1 MKKHFKYCVLAL
13 IGCLTLNACGD
24 DEPELPS
31 VPDTEQSGGSVNPN
45 QPVKDPDNTITVN
58 LTNDDD
64 PLDIGKNY
72 YFGIAINRSNNLRG
86 TSFVELVDVGEVA
99 GLGNITEI
107 PSSGWK
113 SEVALMPGHGYVAKY
128 IRNAGAEQE
137 YARIYVV
144 SYLESTSGGIMGA
157 QIKYQCP
164 FEMVISLSA
173 TSVNLA
179 ADDAEASLTL
189 RYPTQI
195 TIAEKPEWL
204 YVSQNEQTLAFTATT
219 NHSATPRT
227 GIVKISNSLGSAEI
241 TATQAA
247 STNPLFAAGS
257 GTVADP
263 YQVATAAQ
271 LSNVRQAPTAHFVQ
285 TADIDLASFIDPAGS
300 GWEPIADFCGTYN
313 GRFYKITGLWINR
326 PTTNYVGLFAKATR
340 QPSGEPGLLTGIIVE
355 LGERGITGATM
366 TAAICGMFYDNA
378 NISQCSVSG
387 NVTGNG
393 TASGL
398 ANFYAGN
405 GGVDQCKVIGNVK
418 DSSNNDNASGIAANA
433 TVSNSYFC
441 GTVECQRQAY
451 AFGYNATNCYV
462 VGEKPTGY
470 YVKLS
475 TTQDEHCYGWGN
487 VSEEQMKFKST
498 YEGWDFTTIWQ
509 IADGVSYPTLRC
521 FRN

>member
-1 MKKHFKYCVLAL
+1 MLAL

-31 VPDTEQSGGSVNPN
+31 GPDSEQPGIPVNPN

-58 LTNDDD
+58 LANNGNWLDFGKRY
-64 PLDIGKNY
+64 PLRIS
-72 YFGIAINRSNNLRG
+72 INSSNNLRG
-86 TSFVELVDVGEVA
+86 ETYVELVDVGEVA

-113 SEVALMPGHGYVAKY
+113 YEVALMLGHGYVAKY
-128 IRNAGAEQE
+128 YRPETYYGPAEQE
-137 YARIYVV
+137 YARIYVA
-144 SYLESTSGGIMGA
+144 SYLESTSGSIMGA
-157 QIKYQCP
+157 QIKYQSP
-164 FEMVISLSA
+164 FEMAISLSA

-179 ADDAEASLTL
+179 AEDAEATLTL

-195 TIAEKPEWL
+195 TIDEKPEWL
-204 YVSQNEQTLAFTATT
+204 MVSQKEQALTFTAST
-219 NHSATPRT
+219 NYSASPRT
-227 GIVKISNSLGSAEI
+227 GMVKISNSLGSVEI
-241 TATQAA
+241 TVTQAA
-247 STNPLFAAGS
+247 SANPLFAAGS

-271 LSNVRQAPTAHFVQ
+271 LSNVRLAPTAHFVQ

-313 GRFYKITGLWINR
+313 GQFHKITSLWINR
-326 PTTNYVGLFAKATR
+326 PTTNYVGLFAKATS
-340 QPSGEPGLLTGIIVE
+340 QENGEQGLLTGIIVE

-366 TAAICGMFYDNA
+366 TAAICGMVINNV

-387 NVTGNG
+387 NITGDG
-393 TASGL
+393 TTSGI
-398 ANFYAGN
+398 ANYSNAN

-418 DSSNNDNASGIAANA
+418 DSSNNYNASGIAANA

-441 GTVECQRQAY
+441 GTVECQWKAY
-451 AFGYNATNCYV
+451 AFGNEATNCYV
-462 VGEKPTGY
+462 VGEKPTGK
-470 YVKLS
+470 YVNLS
-475 TTQDEHCYGWGN
+475 SVRNEHCYGWGN
-487 VSEEQMKFKST
+487 VSDEQMKFKST

>member
-1 MKKHFKYCVLAL
+1 MLAL

-31 VPDTEQSGGSVNPN
+31 GPDSEQPGIPVNPN

-58 LTNDDD
+58 LANDGKSLQIGSGC
-64 PLDIGKNY
+64 PLQ
-72 YFGIAINRSNNLRG
+72 IAINNSNNLYG
-86 TSFVELVDVGEVA
+86 WYTMVKLVDIGEVA

-107 PSSGWK
+107 PSSGWT
-113 SEVALMPGHGYVAKY
+113 SEVALMPGHGYVARY
-128 IRNAGAEQE
+128 YQPYPNSTYPTGEQ

-157 QIKYQCP
+157 LIKYQCP
-164 FEMVISLSA
+164 FEMAISLSA

-179 ADDAEASLTL
+179 AEDAEATLTL

-195 TIAEKPEWL
+195 TVDEKPEWL
-204 YVSQNEQTLAFTATT
+204 KVSQKEQALTFTATT
-219 NHSATPRT
+219 NYSATPRT
-227 GIVKISNSLGSAEI
+227 GKVKISNSLGSAEI
-241 TATQAA
+241 TVTQAA
-247 STNPLFAAGS
+247 SANPLFAAGS

-271 LSNVRQAPTAHFVQ
+271 LSNVRLAPTAHFVQ

-300 GWEPIADFCGTYN
+300 GWEPIADFSGTYN
-313 GRFYKITGLWINR
+313 GQFHKITSLWINR

-340 QPSGEPGLLTGIIVE
+340 QENGEQGLLTGIIVE

-366 TAAICGMFYDNA
+366 TAAICGMVINNV

-387 NVTGNG
+387 NITGDG
-393 TASGL
+393 TTSGI
-398 ANFYAGN
+398 ANFSNTN

-418 DSSNNDNASGIAANA
+418 DSSNNYNASGIAANA

-441 GTVECQRQAY
+441 GTVECQRKAY
-451 AFGYNATNCYV
+451 AFGNEATNCYV
-462 VGEKPTGY
+462 VGEKPTGK
-470 YVKLS
+470 YVNLS
-475 TTQDEHCYGWGN
+475 SVRNEHCYGWGN
-487 VSEEQMKFKST
+487 VSDEQMKFKST

>member
-1 MKKHFKYCVLAL
+1 MLAL

-31 VPDTEQSGGSVNPN
+31 GPDSEQPGIPVNPN

-58 LTNDDD
+58 LANDGNW
-64 PLDIGKNY
+64 LDIGKGY
-72 YFGIAINRSNNLRG
+72 PLRIYINSSNNLCG
-86 TSFVELVDVGEVA
+86 YNVELVDVGEVA

-113 SEVALMPGHGYVAKY
+113 YQVALMLGHGYVAKY
-128 IRNAGAEQE
+128 YRPETYSGPAEQQ
-137 YARIYVV
+137 YARIYVA

-164 FEMVISLSA
+164 FEMAISLSA

-179 ADDAEASLTL
+179 AEDAEATLTL

-195 TIAEKPEWL
+195 TVDEKPEWL
-204 YVSQNEQTLAFTATT
+204 MVSQKEQALTFTATT
-219 NHSATPRT
+219 NYSATPRT
-227 GIVKISNSLGSAEI
+227 GMVKISNSLGSAEI
-241 TATQAA
+241 TVTQAA
-247 STNPLFAAGS
+247 SANPLFAAGS

-271 LSNVRQAPTAHFVQ
+271 LSNVRLAPTAHFVQ

-313 GRFYKITGLWINR
+313 GQFHKITGLWINR

-340 QPSGEPGLLTGIIVE
+340 QENGEQGLLTGIIVE

-366 TAAICGMFYDNA
+366 TAAICGMTINNV

-387 NVTGNG
+387 NITGNG
-393 TASGL
+393 TTSGI
-398 ANFYAGN
+398 ANFSSTD

-418 DSSNNDNASGIAANA
+418 DSSNNNNASGIAAYA

-441 GTVECQRQAY
+441 GTVECQRAAY
-451 AFGYNATNCYV
+451 AFGYGATNCYIA
-462 VGEKPTGY
+462 GEKPTGKT
-470 YVKLS
+470 VKLS
-475 TTQDEHCYGWGN
+475 DSWNEHCYGWGN
-487 VSEEQMKFKST
+487 VSDEQMKLKST